1 MKYILLFLLVISM
14 GNCAIGP
21 VHGALYTDN
30 KFAGEFNPN
39 NDVKVEKTAEGCIHN
54 SIFTLFTW
62 GNAGSGYIAAKNG
75 IERIAT
81 IDHST
86 MNVIFGLVY
95 RNYCTIVSGEAKK

>member
-1 MKYILLFLLVISM
+1 MKKLHFIVILGFAMFL

-21 VHGALYTDN
+21 VYGLVYTQS

-39 NDVKVEKTAEGCIHN
+39 NDVKVNKTAEGCSN
-54 SIFTLFTW
+54 SIFGIANW
-62 GNAGSGYIAAKNG
+62 GKAGAGYIAYTNS

-86 MNVIFGLVY
+86 LNVLGIY
-95 RNYCTIVSGEAKK
+95 RNYCTIVSGEGK